1 MTSVSLVN
9 NRNSYI
15 IRAIG
20 HATGSTEVCAA
31 VSCLMYTL
39 AGWVEQKPERGV
51 YDISD
56 ACAFIYLV
64 RSEATEAIYELS
76 RIGFLQLAESYPEF
90 IRVGV
95 DDE

>member
-1 MTSVSLVN
+1 MTSVSLIHTRDVF
-9 NRNSYI
+9 SVT
-15 IRAIG
+15 AIG

-39 AGWVEQKPERGV
+39 AGWIAQNPERGV

-56 ACAFIYLV
+56 ACASVALV
-64 RSEATEAIYELS
+64 GSEAAEAIYELS